1 MTLPGLHRL
10 SCVLTVAL
18 IQPEAPEPFTGILP
32 GELAEPLHF
41 PHPGLARW
49 PLLALLA
56 LAILWALYRR
66 WLRRRSRARD
76 APVESAPKRPRR
88 EPRGRKAPTFGQM
101 LHALQKRILA
111 SRAYRDGCHDL
122 AYMLKGYFESTGL
135 GSGRRVRWT
144 RMTAREVRRATGGV
158 AASELLVKLSDLR
171 FRRDEP
177 TRGEFQQILRRAQ
190 KVTGQKARK
199 RRLVPGSETHE

>member
-10 SCVLTVAL
+10 SCVLTVAR

-66 WLRRRSRARD
+66 WLRRRRSRAGETP
-76 APVESAPKRPRR
+76 AASAPKRPRR
-88 EPRGRKAPTFGQM
+88 EPRGRKAPTFGQV
-101 LHALQKRILA
+101 LYALQKRILA

-122 AYMLKGYFESTGL
+122 ARLLKEYFESKGL
-135 GSGRRVRWT
+135 GSGKRVHCT
-144 RMTAREVRRATGGV
+144 RMTAREVRRATGSV

-177 TRGEFQQILRRAQ
+177 TRGEFRQILRRAQ
-190 KVTGQKARK
+190 KVTGQKAREK
-199 RRLVPGSETHE
+199 RLVAGNEP